1 MAAINQMETTRDKI
15 RQRRLDR
22 MRLGQAVC
30 DYVTLTSD
38 PEIRLCIVPL
48 TEAEYLQVLEK
59 VRDVP
64 ADDNLP
70 GMAIRDRT
78 TAQEILV
85 RAIREESDLSTRV
98 YNDVEDMLEDLEV
111 SDIDDVYDA
120 YMEMTA
126 RSSPALDGIPDEE
139 FDELKK
145 LLLAMDWSVLT
156 GRSWYALKR
165 FLSTIT
171 PSPLL
176 DNSPGSTSIRSSTTT
191 SE

>member
-1 MAAINQMETTRDKI
+1 LAATQMETTRDRI

-30 DYVTLTSD
+30 DYVTLPSD
-38 PEIRLCIVPL
+38 SEIRLCIVPL

-64 ADDNLP
+64 ARDDLP

-85 RAIREESDLSTRV
+85 RAIREESDLSIRV
-98 YNDVEDMLEDLEV
+98 YAQVEDMLDDLEV

-139 FDELKK
+139 FEELKK
-145 LLLAMDWSVLT
+145 LLLAMDWSALT

-191 SE
+191 SD

>member
-1 MAAINQMETTRDKI
+1 MAAIKPMETTKDKI

-30 DYVTLTSD
+30 DYVTLPSD
-38 PEIRLCIVPL
+38 SEIRLCIVPL
-48 TEAEYLQVLEK
+48 TEADYLQVLEK

-64 ADDNLP
+64 AKDDLP
-70 GMAIRDRT
+70 GMTIRDRT
-78 TAQEILV
+78 MAQEIVL
-85 RAIREESDLSTRV
+85 RSIREESDLSVRV
-98 YNDVEDMLEDLEV
+98 YDFVEDMLEDLEV
-111 SDIDDVYDA
+111 SDVDDVYDA

-126 RSSPALDGIPDEE
+126 RSSPVLDGIPPEE
-139 FDELKK
+139 FEEIKK
-145 LLLAMDWSVLT
+145 LLQVMDWNALS

-176 DNSPGSTSIRSSTTT
+176 DNSPGSTSTKSSTTT

>member
-1 MAAINQMETTRDKI
+1 METTRDKI